1 VKIFWMTVRAFAAD
15 VMFSRTEPKCS
26 ACAFVAVLRAF
37 AATGRL
43 FQPGQG
49 DYGA

>member
-26 ACAFVAVLRAF
+26 ACAFVAVC
-37 AATGRL
+37 G
-43 FQPGQG
+43 
-49 DYGA
+49 Y